1 MYAFSVLSM
10 ALELPSTKSVQVSE
24 VRQLRI
30 WLRYVHTR
38 EGNDIEINQDC
49 TFDKSKSKIKK
60 DEIETNLKETT

>member
-1 MYAFSVLSM
+1 M